1 MIVRGVTR
9 GEHILLQ
16 EVAIIAGSQTILAE
30 RNNLPGEMLCA
41 GGLFK
46 SGRMFCYWIFY
57 ANHSKFITDFICYI
71 FLSQSA
77 KLNCGVDV
85 ERRYFI

>member
-30 RNNLPGEMLCA
+30 RNNLPGEML
-41 GGLFK
+41 
-46 SGRMFCYWIFY
+46 
-57 ANHSKFITDFICYI
+57 
-71 FLSQSA
+71 
-77 KLNCGVDV
+77 
-85 ERRYFI
+85 